1 MNMLMKLA
9 TPLVASAVRHAATAL
24 GALLVA
30 HGLATNDQA
39 TQIAGGLTAAAAV
52 GWSWWQKRQQAKAV
66 QTALMAPPPQ
76 IIDPVKAGLM

>member
-1 MNMLMKLA
+1 MNLMLKLA
-9 TPLVASAVRHAATAL
+9 TPLVGSVVRHAASGL
-24 GALLVA
+24 GAVLVA

-52 GWSWWQKRQQAKAV
+52 AWSWWQKRQQAKAV